1 MAREQTDK
9 CLIAGA
15 ARAAQLA
22 LGGPNYGGAAV
33 KRRILLFWA
42 AFRAEI
48 PEEREGREGA
58 RALHVAPPSV
68 QDR

>member
-1 MAREQTDK
+1 MV
-9 CLIAGA
+9 
-15 ARAAQLA
+15 
-22 LGGPNYGGAAV
+22 GAAV

-58 RALHVAPPSV
+58 LHVAPPSV